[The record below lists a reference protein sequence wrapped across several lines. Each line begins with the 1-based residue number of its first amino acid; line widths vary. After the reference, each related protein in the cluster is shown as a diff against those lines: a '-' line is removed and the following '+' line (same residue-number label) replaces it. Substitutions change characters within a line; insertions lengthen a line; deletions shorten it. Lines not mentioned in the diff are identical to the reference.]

1 MFAKLTIRIRLALLV
16 IAPLIVLIT
25 VVFIALLNAQRIND
39 SVARLFFDRMKPISQ
54 LKIVSD
60 SYAVTMVDT
69 LHKYRAGLINEARV
83 NQEFESATLRGNE
96 AWKDYRDTQL
106 TNQERTMV
114 GEVDGTLLSVRQLS
128 QTFIQAVNDGSLR
141 TMDAQRFNKTLYEA
155 FDPLGAKLSKLID
168 LQLSE
173 GEALYVA
180 SDLQYQELV
189 KTFLVIGAASLVG
202 LLIAAVLIS
211 VSILRPLSGLRG
223 VITTVQ
229 QTSNLTLRANEIGR
243 DEIAETARAFNSLI
257 QHQQALIR
265 DLSATAAQ
273 LSSASEEM
281 NAVSDQVS
289 QAATRQGDQTHM
301 VAAAVHEMSMAVQ
314 EVANNALSTAS
325 CAVNANRQAREG
337 GLLVQTSVES
347 VQEVS
352 ASVTQ
357 AADVIDS
364 LHIQSGEISK
374 VLGVIQSIAA
384 QTNLL
389 ALNAA
394 IEAARAGEAGRG
406 FAVVAD
412 EVRGLA
418 SNTHT
423 ATESIRNM
431 IEALQSGA
439 SAAVAVMQKSRE
451 HVKDCVQR
459 ACDAGH
465 ALVSITGAVEAIAS
479 GNEQIS
485 TATEEQTSVANEIS
499 QNVTQLNNSIN
510 EVVNG
515 ARQSFSASRELAQIA
530 NRLHKQTQHFVV

>member
-1 MFAKLTIRIRLALLV
+1 MFTNLTIRIRLALLV
-16 IAPLIVLIT
+16 IAPLLVLMT
-25 VVFIALLNAQRIND
+25 VILIASINAQRINN
-39 SVARLFFDRMKPISQ
+39 SVERLFFDRMKPISQ

-69 LHKYRAGLINEARV
+69 LHKYRASLINEARL
-83 NQEFESATLRGNE
+83 NQEFESATLWGNE
-96 AWKDYRDTQL
+96 AWKAYRDTQL
-106 TNQERTMV
+106 TDEERTLA
-114 GEVDGTLLSVRQLS
+114 GEVDGTLQSVNQVS
-128 QTFIQAVNDGSLR
+128 QTFIRAVNDGSLR
-141 TMDAQRFNKTLYEA
+141 TMDAQRFNKTLYDT

-180 SDLQYQELV
+180 SDLQYQKLV

-202 LLIAAVLIS
+202 LLLAAVLIS

-229 QTSNLTLRANEIGR
+229 QTSNLTLRANEVGR
-243 DEIAETARAFNSLI
+243 DEVADTARAFNSLI
-257 QHQQALIR
+257 QHQQALIL
-265 DLSATAAQ
+265 DLSATATQ
-273 LSSASEEM
+273 LSSSSEEM
-281 NAVSDQVS
+281 NAISDQVS

-301 VAAAVHEMSMAVQ
+301 VAAAVHEMSLAVQ
-314 EVANNALSTAS
+314 EVASNALSTAS
-325 CAVNANRQAREG
+325 SAANADRQAQEG

-352 ASVTQ
+352 ASVNQ

-364 LHIQSGEISK
+364 LHTQSGEISK

-423 ATESIRNM
+423 ATETIRIM
-431 IEALQSGA
+431 IQALQSGA
-439 SAAVAVMQKSRE
+439 SAAVAVMQESRE
-451 HVKDCVQR
+451 HVKNCVQR
-459 ACDAGH
+459 ASDAGQ
-465 ALVSITGAVEAIAS
+465 ALFSITSAVKEIAS

-499 QNVTQLNNSIN
+499 QNVTQLNNSIG
-510 EVVNG
+510 EVVSG
-515 ARQSFSASRELAQIA
+515 AQQSLAASRELAQMA